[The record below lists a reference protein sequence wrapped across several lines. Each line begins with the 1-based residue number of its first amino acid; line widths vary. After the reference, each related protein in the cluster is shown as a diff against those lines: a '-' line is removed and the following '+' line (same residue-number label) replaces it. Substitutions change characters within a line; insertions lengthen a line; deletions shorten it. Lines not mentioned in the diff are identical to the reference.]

1 MSSPTADH
9 PAQRPALSSSPTNT
23 GSRAAGRQL
32 QFVRSADIDA
42 YADEVARLLKSTI
55 RQAVP
60 ARDGGIALP
69 VPEDLVQR
77 EVSTAASVDD
87 SHEEA
92 VADSALIDAVGP
104 SWSTRK
110 VRAELGSVSPQ
121 AVHQRVDRGTL
132 WALPTSD
139 GSTVFP
145 TFQFVRRNGRLE
157 TKRGLQAMFK
167 ILRAKDPW
175 AVAVLMKTPAPELDG
190 MSPVDWERRG
200 GSVDA
205 LKRLAHDLVRDWSR
219 P

>member
-9 PAQRPALSSSPTNT
+9 PAPRTALSSSTT
-23 GSRAAGRQL
+23 SKGSRATDRQL
-32 QFVRSADIDA
+32 RFVRSADIDA

-60 ARDGGIALP
+60 ARDGGIELP

-77 EVSTAASVDD
+77 EVSTSASVDD
-87 SHEEA
+87 SHAEA
-92 VADSALIDAVGP
+92 VADSALVDAVGP
-104 SWSTRK
+104 AWSTRK
-110 VRAELGSVSPQ
+110 VRAELGGVSPQ
-121 AVHQRVDRGTL
+121 AVHQRVARGTL

-167 ILRAKDPW
+167 ILRAEDPW
-175 AVAVLMKTPAPELDG
+175 AVAVLMKTPAPELGDT
-190 MSPVDWERRG
+190 SPVEWERRG

-205 LKRLAHDLVRDWSR
+205 LERLAHDLVREWSR

>member
-9 PAQRPALSSSPTNT
+9 PAPRPARSARTAST
-23 GSRAAGRQL
+23 GPQATGKQL
-32 QFVRSADIDA
+32 RFVRSADIDA

-60 ARDGGIALP
+60 APGGGIELP
-69 VPEDLVQR
+69 APEDLVQR
-77 EVSTAASVDD
+77 ELRAGAGIDD
-87 SHEEA
+87 SHAEA
-92 VADSALIDAVGP
+92 IADSALVDAVGP

-110 VRAELGSVSPQ
+110 VRTELGGVSPQ

-139 GSTVFP
+139 GTAVFP

-167 ILRAKDPW
+167 ILRGEDPW
-175 AVAVLMKTPAPELDG
+175 AVAVLMRTPAPELEDT
-190 MSPVDWERRG
+190 SPVDWERRG
-200 GSVDA
+200 GDVEA
-205 LKRLAHDLVRDWSR
+205 LERLAHDLVREWNS